1 MRKPTSDK
9 INLVIHDKKL
19 PHNAE
24 NAHKNWLSST
34 EGKARR
40 QQAKEHQNN
49 IQSACNEALAK
60 KKKETGTTGMS
71 DRGYRDVIG
80 QIMEDHSA
88 RNAFGAITGRKNKF
102 AKTYAFRN
110 INGKKK
116 LVQID
121 GPGM

>member
-1 MRKPTSDK
+1 MSKPTSDK

-40 QQAKEHQNN
+40 KQAREHQNKVQN
-49 IQSACNEALAK
+49 ACNEALAK
-60 KKKETGTTGMS
+60 KKRETGTTGMS

-88 RNAFGAITGRKNKF
+88 RNAFGAITGKKNKM
-102 AKTYAFRN
+102 AKVWAVRVV
-110 INGKKK
+110 NGKKK
-116 LVQID
+116 VVQID